1 MGGLRLP
8 GRIGRNLRQPLFAL
22 RDRQQMLATGLA
34 MHRAEIDGLHEVFA
48 FLAAVEHLRAFGRR
62 PLHFGKG
69 HVQGAAP

>member
-1 MGGLRLP
+1 MRLP
-8 GRIGRNLRQPLFAL
+8 GRIGRYLRQPLLAL
-22 RDRQQMLATGLA
+22 RDRQQVFTASLA
-34 MHRAEIDGLHEVFA
+34 MHRTKIDGLHEVFA